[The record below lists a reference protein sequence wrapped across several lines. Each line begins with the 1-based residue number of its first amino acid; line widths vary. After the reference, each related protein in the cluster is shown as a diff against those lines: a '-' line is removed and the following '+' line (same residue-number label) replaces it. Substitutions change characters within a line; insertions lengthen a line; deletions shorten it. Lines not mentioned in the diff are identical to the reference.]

1 MGSLLD
7 ELERREAA
15 ARAEAEELRGR
26 IAELT
31 ERLAGAEGR
40 LARLV
45 ITRETVNEV
54 LAAVSE
60 EASPASAAEQP
71 GMAVPAVPGRSP
83 VIGVVKVPPWREG
96 LDVSVLPRGYRDLL
110 EVAEDAGRPVR
121 AAQIAAAAGLSTG
134 RGKVET
140 LRGKLRRLVE
150 RGWLTEDA
158 GPGLFALPARDGDS
172 AGTAG
177 KPG

>member
-31 ERLAGAEGR
+31 ERLAGAEER

-45 ITRETVNEV
+45 ITRETVGEV
-54 LAAVSE
+54 LDDGRDAPAAG
-60 EASPASAAEQP
+60 PP
-71 GMAVPAVPGRSP
+71 GRAVRAGSGRSP
-83 VIGVVKVPPWREG
+83 VIGVVKVPPWRSG
-96 LDVSVLPRGYRDLL
+96 LDVSVLPRDYRDLL
-110 EVAEDAGRPVR
+110 EVTEDAGRPVR
-121 AAQIAAAAGLSTG
+121 AAQIAAAAGLSTE

-150 RGWLTEDA
+150 RGWLAEDA
-158 GPGLFALPARDGDS
+158 GPGLFTLPARDG
-172 AGTAG
+172 AAG
-177 KPG
+177 KR

>member
-15 ARAEAEELRGR
+15 ARAEVEELRGR

-31 ERLAGAEGR
+31 EQLADAEER

-54 LAAVSE
+54 LAAATE
-60 EASPASAAEQP
+60 EASPVPAEQP
-71 GMAVPAVPGRSP
+71 GRPVPAVPGRSP
-83 VIGVVKVPPWREG
+83 VIGVVKVPPWRSG
-96 LDVSVLPRGYRDLL
+96 LDASVLPQDYRDLL
-110 EVAEDAGRPVR
+110 EVAQDAGRPVR
-121 AAQIAAAAGLSTG
+121 AAQIAAAAGLSTE

-150 RGWLTEDA
+150 RGWLAEDA
-158 GPGLFALPARDGDS
+158 GPGLFTLPARDGGS

>member
-1 MGSLLD
+1 MGSLFD
-7 ELERREAA
+7 ELERREAEV
-15 ARAEAEELRGR
+15 RAEAEELRGR

-31 ERLAGAEGR
+31 ERLAMAEER

-45 ITRETVNEV
+45 ITRETVEDV
-54 LAAVSE
+54 LAAPVRD
-60 EASPASAAEQP
+60 AAAGQPAV
-71 GMAVPAVPGRSP
+71 AVPAGSGRSP
-83 VIGVVKVPPWREG
+83 VIGVVKVPPWRAG
-96 LDVSVLPRGYRDLL
+96 LDASVLPRDYQDLL
-110 EVAEDAGRPVR
+110 EVAQDAGRPVR
-121 AAQIAAAAGLSTG
+121 AAQIAAAAGLSTE

-150 RGWLTEDA
+150 RGWLAEDA
-158 GPGLFALPARDGDS
+158 GPGLFTLPARDGDS